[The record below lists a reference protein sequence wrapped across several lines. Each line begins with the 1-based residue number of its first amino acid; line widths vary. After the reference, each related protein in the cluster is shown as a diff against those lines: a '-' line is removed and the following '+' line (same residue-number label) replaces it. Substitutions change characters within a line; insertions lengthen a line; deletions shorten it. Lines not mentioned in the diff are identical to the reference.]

1 MPLANYEKTA
11 GTLGT
16 KLLLNGSEIGRNR
29 PVTLPEITFQTV
41 DMNSMGTRTFP
52 IRYLLDDM
60 EATITSEGV
69 DENAGYLADGG
80 DFEYRFAQLAVNR
93 FGGDRIIGCKA
104 FFHGTPK
111 NIPGFENTVGEN
123 AENEYTYSVDR
134 YRLLVD
140 GREVINIDR
149 NNNIIV
155 INGKDYAEELE
166 QYL

>member
-1 MPLANYEKTA
+1 MALQNFEKTA

-16 KLLLNGSEIGRNR
+16 KLLRAGNELGRDMG
-29 PVTLPEITFQTV
+29 VTLPEVTYQTI
-41 DMNSMGTRTFP
+41 DMKTMGTRTFP

-60 EATITSEGV
+60 EATITAEGV
-69 DENAGYLADGG
+69 DMNTGELAEGG
-80 DFEYRFAQLAVNR
+80 DFEYRFAQLAINR
-93 FGGDRIIGCKA
+93 FGGDRLYGCKA

-123 AENEYTYSVDR
+123 AENEFTYSVDR

-140 GREVINIDR
+140 GKEMIHIDR
-149 NNNIIV
+149 NNNIIK
-155 INGKDYAEELE
+155 INGKDYAQELE